1 MMPIE
6 MPLDRELLEENAE
19 LGLDDLHEL
28 IELYLAQADELMG
41 GLRTA
46 VKAGAAKDVD
56 ELAHKLAGS
65 SAVVGVKAMIE
76 PLRTLEKE
84 ARAGV
89 LTNSDQLLAETTERL
104 DLCRRLLNE
113 YMAEKGWRD
122 P

>member
-6 MPLDRELLEENAE
+6 MPLDKELLEENAS
-19 LGLDDLHEL
+19 LGLEDLHEL
-28 IELYLAQADELMG
+28 IELYLAQADDIMG
-41 GLRTA
+41 ELRTA
-46 VKAGAAKDVD
+46 VQTGAANEVD

-65 SAVVGVKAMIE
+65 SAVVGVQAMVE
-76 PLRTLEKE
+76 PLRMLEKQ
-84 ARAGV
+84 AHAGI
-89 LTNSDQLLAETTERL
+89 LANSNRLLDETAERL